1 MPSRHLVRAFF
12 ALWWILGLLLLA
24 YSVGTAWHALRFGTG
39 GGSLHVAALASVEAV
54 AALLFLVPST
64 MRVAGVCLLATFA
77 VAFVVHAGRGEVAS
91 QLLLYAA
98 SVIFIMV
105 HGRVP
110 ARMLLGHAKQGVRVQ
125 GFDSG

>member
-12 ALWWILGLLLLA
+12 ALWWILGILLIA
-24 YSVGTAWHALRFGTG
+24 YSVQTAWHSLKSGTDG
-39 GGSLHVAALASVEAV
+39 ASLHVAALASVEAV

-64 MRVAGVCLLATFA
+64 MRVAGVCLLAAFA
-77 VAFVVHAGRGEVAS
+77 LAFVLHLTRGEFAS

-98 SVIFIMV
+98 GVTFIMV

-110 ARMLLGHAKQGVRVQ
+110 LGMLLGHAKQTPRW
-125 GFDSG
+125 SNA